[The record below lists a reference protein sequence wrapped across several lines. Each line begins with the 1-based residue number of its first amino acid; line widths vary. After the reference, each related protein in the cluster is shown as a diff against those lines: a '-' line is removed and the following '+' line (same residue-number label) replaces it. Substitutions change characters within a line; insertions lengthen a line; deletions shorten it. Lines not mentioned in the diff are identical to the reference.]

1 MGRCLRGSH
10 EPGII
15 AGEGVGA
22 VDGNSEILK
31 RRYG

>member
-1 MGRCLRGSH
+1 MGWCLRGSI
-10 EPGII
+10 ERGII

-31 RRYG
+31 RRFG